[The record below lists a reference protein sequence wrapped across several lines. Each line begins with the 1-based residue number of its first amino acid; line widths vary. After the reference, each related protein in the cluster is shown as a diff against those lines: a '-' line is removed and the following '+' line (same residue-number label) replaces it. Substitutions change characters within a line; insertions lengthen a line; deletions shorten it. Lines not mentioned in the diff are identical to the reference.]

1 MHTHCLITSNMNAFL
16 AATNHNT
23 NMKHFL
29 PPLHT
34 LCVFSSASL
43 LWRYYFYCSLA
54 LLAHKILPS
63 VTMKILS
70 TLAQCVWLRC
80 QNQRNN
86 WTQRAELNSNAGKK
100 IVHFCSEHFAKW
112 IIIFI
117 WFLRLKC
124 THKNDTPTIP
134 LLRFRALLHS
144 RFQYNTPF
152 FLWWCEF
159 ANCTYVCVCRHSS
172 VYYNAKARRS
182 PLCAGTKNKE
192 SSLLLF
198 FRFVLLF
205 TMPICGIVSN
215 REKNTTSGNWMCVYL
230 CASVPSYNTWKTI
243 PTEINLMNEHW
254 TYFFLE
260 LEINNLWLFV
270 CK

>member
-1 MHTHCLITSNMNAFL
+1 MIHQQS
-16 AATNHNT
+16 
-23 NMKHFL
+23 
-29 PPLHT
+29 
-34 LCVFSSASL
+34 LCYVSGHSYIHVFSIIL
-43 LWRYYFYCSLA
+43 HFFYGDVNL
-54 LLAHKILPS
+54 
-63 VTMKILS
+63 
-70 TLAQCVWLRC
+70 Q
-80 QNQRNN
+80 
-86 WTQRAELNSNAGKK
+86 
-100 IVHFCSEHFAKW
+100 IVHM
-112 IIIFI
+112 
-117 WFLRLKC
+117 
-124 THKNDTPTIP
+124 
-134 LLRFRALLHS
+134 
-144 RFQYNTPF
+144 
-152 FLWWCEF
+152 
-159 ANCTYVCVCRHSS
+159 CVCRHSS

>member
-159 ANCTYVCVCRHSS
+159 ANCTYVCVSAFECILQCQSS
-172 VYYNAKARRS
+172 TFTFVRWYEKQGIISS
-182 PLCAGTKNKE
+182 PLF
-192 SSLLLF
+192 SLCLAFHHADLW
-198 FRFVLLF
+198 
-205 TMPICGIVSN
+205 N
-215 REKNTTSGNWMCVYL
+215 RQQPRKKYHQRQLNVR
-230 CASVPSYNTWKTI
+230 
-243 PTEINLMNEHW
+243 
-254 TYFFLE
+254 
-260 LEINNLWLFV
+260 LFV
-270 CK
+270 CECSVI